1 MLGIELL
8 KLFYLPYKRMSG
20 ILGKDERAKLI
31 AEFEQ
36 GKELSNPNYYCVK
49 DKNDKIMLRKVKPP
63 KPELSEI
70 DKQLVKAKKAMQS
83 IEATMTSIAEQVPR
97 VQPAPEN
104 NPVHKEVKARA
115 L

>member
-1 MLGIELL
+1 
-8 KLFYLPYKRMSG
+8 MSVR
-20 ILGKDERAKLI
+20 LGKDERAKLI

-36 GKELSNPNYYCVK
+36 GKELSNPNYYCMK
-49 DKNDKIMLRKVKPP
+49 DKNGKIMLRKVKPP

-70 DKQLVKAKKAMQS
+70 DQQLAKAKKAMKS

-97 VQPAPEN
+97 IQPAPEN
-104 NPVHKEVKARA
+104 NPAPKEVKAKA